1 MKQIVL
7 TGLVNNDIKSVSMTS
22 LKSEGNLMKD
32 FPKHSE
38 DNKNYVEHKINK
50 KYTEYNREASAI
62 KLAKT
67 ELQQLFET
75 IKKQSH
81 NSKKL
86 FNSTFVDNEKV
97 LSDISDD
104 EENSNASNFMSVVT
118 HSSC

>member
-7 TGLVNNDIKSVSMTS
+7 TGLENKDIKSVSMTS
-22 LKSEGNLMKD
+22 LKSEGDLIKD
-32 FPKHSE
+32 FPKCGDKS
-38 DNKNYVEHKINK
+38 YVEHDIDT
-50 KYTEYNREASAI
+50 KYIAYNREASAI

-75 IKKQSH
+75 IKKQTH

-97 LSDISDD
+97 LSDISDE
-104 EENSNASNFMSVVT
+104 EENSNVSNFMSVVT

>member
-7 TGLVNNDIKSVSMTS
+7 TGLENNDFKSGSMT
-22 LKSEGNLMKD
+22 LKSESNLIKD
-32 FPKHSE
+32 FPKHGG
-38 DNKNYVEHKINK
+38 DHKHYVENDIDT

-75 IKKQSH
+75 IKKQTH
-81 NSKKL
+81 HSKKL
-86 FNSTFVDNEKV
+86 FNSTFVDNERV

-104 EENSNASNFMSVVT
+104 EENSNVSNFMSVVT